1 MTLGEKI
8 VGRNERLSGLKF
20 IAAIMVIFSHSF
32 ALNCEINKEWLVWI
46 TEGQL
51 TFY

>member
-1 MTLGEKI
+1 
-8 VGRNERLSGLKF
+8 
-20 IAAIMVIFSHSF
+20 MVIFSHSF

-51 TFY
+51 TFCSLAVDIFFSQVAY